1 MQEPGADKADR
12 QLSDSEREA
21 IIKRLRTRKEGERPY
36 DPNSNFVPIPPPT
49 RAPKLITPEDE
60 SEILNPSDRI
70 KRLQTRWV

>member
-21 IIKRLRTRKEGERPY
+21 LIKRLRTRKEGERPY
-36 DPNSNFVPIPPPT
+36 DPNYIPIPPPT

-60 SEILNPSDRI
+60 SEILNPSDRR
-70 KRLQTRWV
+70 KRLRTGWV